1 MVNTCYYHGMNNP
14 KSKKIRKGLGEKL
27 RQAREKLGLIQA
39 EVAEKADITPTY
51 YAMIE
56 RGEANPSYEKL
67 QKILKAL
74 NIKSLDLD

>member
-1 MVNTCYYHGMNNP
+1 MNSP

-27 RQAREKLGLIQA
+27 KQAREKLGLVQA
-39 EVAEKADITPTY
+39 EVAEKAGMTPTY

-67 QKILKAL
+67 QKLLKAL
-74 NIKSLDLD
+74 NIKSINLE

>member
-1 MVNTCYYHGMNNP
+1 MTSP
-14 KSKKIRKGLGEKL
+14 KCKKTRKGLGDKL
-27 RQAREKLGLIQA
+27 RTARQELNLTQAD
-39 EVAEKADITPTY
+39 VAQKAGITDTY

-67 QKILKAL
+67 QKILKVL

>member
-1 MVNTCYYHGMNNP
+1 MNSP
-14 KSKKIRKGLGEKL
+14 KSKKIRKDLGQKL
-27 RQAREKLGLIQA
+27 RTAREQLGLIQA
-39 EVAEKADITPTY
+39 EVAKKADITDNY

-67 QKILKAL
+67 QKILKVL

>member
-1 MVNTCYYHGMNNP
+1 MSPSCYYHNMNSP
-14 KSKKIRKGLGEKL
+14 KSKKIRKDLGQKL
-27 RQAREKLGLIQA
+27 RSAREQLGLIQA
-39 EVAEKADITPTY
+39 EVAKKADITDNY

-67 QKILKAL
+67 QKILKVL

>member
-1 MVNTCYYHGMNNP
+1 MTSP
-14 KSKKIRKGLGEKL
+14 KGKKTRKGLGDKL
-27 RQAREKLGLIQA
+27 RTARQELNLTQAD
-39 EVAEKADITPTY
+39 VAQKAGITDTY

-67 QKILKAL
+67 QKILKVL